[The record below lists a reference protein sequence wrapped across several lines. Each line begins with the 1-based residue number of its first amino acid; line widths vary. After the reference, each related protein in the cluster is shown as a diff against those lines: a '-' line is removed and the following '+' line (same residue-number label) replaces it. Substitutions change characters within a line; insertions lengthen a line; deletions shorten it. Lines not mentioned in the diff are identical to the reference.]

1 MESLNELEQNK
12 LYLQEA
18 LEMLDDMR
26 HNLGLFEKQR
36 YYRFRAK
43 LEHHLNTPQKRES
56 EVIRISPFI
65 RPRGES

>member
-1 MESLNELEQNK
+1 MENLKEEEQIK

-36 YYRFRAK
+36 YYRFRERIAK
-43 LEHHLNTPQKRES
+43 RFKHNDQYNGDV
-56 EVIRISPFI
+56 VIRKL
-65 RPRGES
+65 

>member
-1 MESLNELEQNK
+1 METLKEQEQIK

-36 YYRFRAK
+36 YFRFRDK
-43 LEHHLNTPQKRES
+43 ITNHLVDQPRDVPG
-56 EVIRISPFI
+56 VIEISLHKQP
-65 RPRGES
+65 GD